1 MPDLAPKPV
10 VTTEA
15 QALSNESLISGL
27 LGLFTAM
34 FLPATPLVIYEAFWV
49 HRLFRGEYW
58 SDAFT
63 PWMTVG
69 FLVAA
74 LASWLMF
81 WCPANP
87 IYEMKTLQDE
97 TLVKKC
103 RDQSIGATA
112 VDSKEKVL
120 VVGCGFAGLA
130 MSASLIRRGI
140 PFDAVDAQDDIGG
153 LWYTG
158 GYNNVHILSSRRI
171 TEFKDWPMPAG
182 CPEFPSQK
190 VMLEYFRSYADKWKI
205 RDFTKFNTYAK
216 LVEPVDGGETGYK
229 VTLET
234 GTKPHKQYGSTP
246 ETKATDEKKDEAEAN
261 QMTVDVRQYKAVV
274 ICVGHHRLA
283 RHIHNKVPGNFTG
296 EVMHSSQYKKP
307 EQLEGKRVLTVGA
320 GNSAMD
326 ITVEAAKYG
335 VEAHNS
341 MRQGRWMSPR
351 TIFGI
356 PSLELA
362 GPWWPMW
369 FVRFVQQAA
378 VMFNHGNYSRYGLSM
393 PNHRFGDFH
402 PTISVAFLEHISFGE
417 IKPHCGLQKYNG
429 KTVTFTDGTSTDID
443 LIIYCTGYDLRFPL
457 LDDSKLIDYVQ
468 GIPFLVYGSGV
479 PKRRNLYLFGVQ
491 QPRYGGGP
499 LLTRGAELVAEA
511 IETQNFLPKG
521 VNVLDYLGKI
531 FLPYEFPT
539 LRPTNTTVIDCPDA
553 LTCPFS
559 FTKRMQIGRCMMAAL
574 PRLARQFPM
583 VTRDYIYDV
592 ELVRSENE
600 AKKAARQK
608 KTV

>member
-205 RDFTKFNTYAK
+205 RDFTKFNT
-216 LVEPVDGGETGYK
+216 
-229 VTLET
+229 
-234 GTKPHKQYGSTP
+234 S
-246 ETKATDEKKDEAEAN
+246 
-261 QMTVDVRQYKAVV
+261 
-274 ICVGHHRLA
+274 
-283 RHIHNKVPGNFTG
+283 F
-296 EVMHSSQYKKP
+296 
-307 EQLEGKRVLTVGA
+307 
-320 GNSAMD
+320 
-326 ITVEAAKYG
+326 
-335 VEAHNS
+335 
-341 MRQGRWMSPR
+341 
-351 TIFGI
+351 
-356 PSLELA
+356 
-362 GPWWPMW
+362 
-369 FVRFVQQAA
+369 
-378 VMFNHGNYSRYGLSM
+378 
-393 PNHRFGDFH
+393 
-402 PTISVAFLEHISFGE
+402 SVF
-417 IKPHCGLQKYNG
+417 Q
-429 KTVTFTDGTSTDID
+429 
-443 LIIYCTGYDLRFPL
+443 L
-457 LDDSKLIDYVQ
+457 LDDLID
-468 GIPFLVYGSGV
+468 F
-479 PKRRNLYLFGVQ
+479 
-491 QPRYGGGP
+491 
-499 LLTRGAELVAEA
+499 
-511 IETQNFLPKG
+511 
-521 VNVLDYLGKI
+521 
-531 FLPYEFPT
+531 
-539 LRPTNTTVIDCPDA
+539 
-553 LTCPFS
+553 
-559 FTKRMQIGRCMMAAL
+559 
-574 PRLARQFPM
+574 QF
-583 VTRDYIYDV
+583 Y
-592 ELVRSENE
+592 
-600 AKKAARQK
+600 
-608 KTV
+608 